1 MAFRPA
7 AVAAVSIV
15 AVLGSLAGCGG
26 SSDGS
31 GASASGG
38 GSESTTVKVGV
49 PLSLSGPVAFA
60 GVQMQKAMKLG
71 FEDANASLKDLG
83 VQLEAVFADDKSDQ
97 PTAIDVTRR
106 LAQQDQV
113 AAIAGYTA
121 SNICQAALPVAQQ
134 LKVPTLN
141 ADCVI
146 PDLVKIGDYVF
157 RSAEPLDPA
166 LLLMAKQ
173 LKPKLEIQQ
182 FASITTQ
189 ENPASVN
196 TAKVLADG
204 LTRAGA
210 SSVDAES
217 VRSAGTTNFRSEL
230 TRIASKNPEALIVA
244 VLGGQAGQVMVQA
257 RQSGLDVPFIGE
269 QNLGSSSVTDIAGK
283 AADNTYFATYW
294 NPTGGTPANEKFI
307 KEFRSRYSSEPDT
320 FAANG
325 YAAVEVIAAAVRKA
339 GKPGDDVN
347 AYREKLKA
355 ALTNLGQVD
364 SIYGDGSL
372 TMQDRAARMG
382 AVVVKLNAA
391 GKGVEPEVIS
401 TIPAED
407 VFAEFDAF

>member
-7 AVAAVSIV
+7 AVT
-15 AVLGSLAGCGG
+15 AVLIAAALGTVAGCGG
-26 SSDGS
+26 SDGGS

-38 GSESTTVKVGV
+38 DGPTTVKIGV

-83 VQLEAVFADDKSDQ
+83 VTLEPVFADDKSDQ

-146 PDLVKIGDYVF
+146 PDLVKTGDYIF

-166 LLLMAKQ
+166 LLLMASQ
-173 LKPKLEIQQ
+173 LKPKLGIQQ

-204 LTRAGA
+204 FTQAGA

-283 AADNTYFATYW
+283 SAANTYFATYW
-294 NPTGGTPANEKFI
+294 NPTGGTPSNEKFI
-307 KEFRSRYSSEPDT
+307 KAFRSRYNSEPDT

-347 AYREKLKA
+347 GYREKLKT
-355 ALTNLGQVD
+355 ALTNLGKVD
-364 SIYGDGSL
+364 SIYGDGTL
-372 TMQDRAARMG
+372 TMENRAARMG

-391 GKGVEPEVIS
+391 GKGVEPEVIT
-401 TIPAED
+401 TIPAQD
-407 VFAEFDAF
+407 VFADFDGF